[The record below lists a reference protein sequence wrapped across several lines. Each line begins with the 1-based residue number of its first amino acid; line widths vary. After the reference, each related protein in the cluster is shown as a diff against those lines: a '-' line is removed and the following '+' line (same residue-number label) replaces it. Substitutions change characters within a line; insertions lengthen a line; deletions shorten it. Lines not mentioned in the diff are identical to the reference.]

1 MDELMGKTCS
11 YFYPRIGTNMVSS
24 DSHVKK
30 ALFGGYPTQD
40 QVYLLENMGVKWFVD
55 LTLGNEKRTTPYIV
69 TNKDKYIAYPIVDQC
84 VPSDIVGFVKF
95 INKLVS
101 IISSLTDNEKLY
113 IHCKG
118 GHGRSGLIVATLMC
132 VMDEIGPE
140 IAIRDTT
147 TSHNQRHMMKRKWKK
162 IGSPQTREQC
172 RFLHSLFE
180 SQKIDHDIHLSPSS
194 PHRVVLTY
202 KIRAFENEINEGKI
216 HPSSNYKDV
225 TTVFETAYHA
235 IYYMVQLNPNQ
246 SQSEFRQS
254 VEFVLNNKFLQH
266 PECMQRLL
274 ETGFRQLQ
282 CLYATP
288 QTLPVKGTFPMDVS
302 GEWKNCIGTIY
313 IKLRN
318 IYYNQL

>member
-11 YFYPRIGTNMVSS
+11 YFYPRAGTNMVSS

-132 VMDEIGPE
+132 VMDEISPE

-162 IGSPQTREQC
+162 IGSPQTRDQC
-172 RFLHSLFE
+172 RFLHSLFQ
-180 SQKIDHDIHLSPSS
+180 SQKIYHDIHLSPSS

-202 KIRAFENEINEGKI
+202 KIRAFENEENSK
-216 HPSSNYKDV
+216 SSNYKDV

-235 IYYMVQLNPNQ
+235 IYYMMQLNPSQ

-274 ETGFRQLQ
+274 ETGFKQLQ
-282 CLYATP
+282 C
-288 QTLPVKGTFPMDVS
+288 TFPMGS

-318 IYYNQL
+318 IYYKWEHLP

>member
-11 YFYPRIGTNMVSS
+11 YFYPRGTNMVSN

-40 QVYLLENMGVKWFVD
+40 QVYLLENMGVTWFVD

-69 TNKDKYIAYPIVDQC
+69 TNKDKYITYPIVDQC

-101 IISSLTDNEKLY
+101 IISSLMDNEKLY

-140 IAIRDTT
+140 RAIRDTT

-162 IGSPQTREQC
+162 IGSPQTRDQC

-180 SQKIDHDIHLSPSS
+180 SQNIDHDIYLSPSS
-194 PHRVVLTY
+194 PHSVVLTY
-202 KIRAFENEINEGKI
+202 KIFQDTTEYDIIKEEEIFTKI

-235 IYYMVQLNPNQ
+235 IYYMMQVNPNQ

-282 CLYATP
+282 CLYG
-288 QTLPVKGTFPMDVS
+288 PVNGTFPMNGS
-302 GEWKNCIGTIY
+302 CIGTIY